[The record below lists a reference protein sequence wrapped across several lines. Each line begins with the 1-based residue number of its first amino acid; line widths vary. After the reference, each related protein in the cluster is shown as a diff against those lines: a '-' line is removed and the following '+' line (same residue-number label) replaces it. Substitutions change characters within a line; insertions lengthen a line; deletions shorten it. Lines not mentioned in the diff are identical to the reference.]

1 MYRTRITNAPSPKYN
16 SPPTRKH
23 KTHNQHA
30 WTTPHNRRA
39 KTTVRRVTIN
49 QNAFFLP
56 PKPSFPSFEAEA
68 AVSLL
73 LLPHFLL
80 SSFSHGG
87 ECCRMISLL
96 LFLVLCGFGH
106 FWFSDVRLPR
116 SEIAPHPSICLSI
129 IRFHASSC
137 CKS

>member
-16 SPPTRKH
+16 SPPHT
-23 KTHNQHA
+23 KTQNPQPA
-30 WTTPHNRRA
+30 RSDNTTQPPSQ
-39 KTTVRRVTIN
+39 TTVRRVTIN

-80 SSFSHGG
+80 SSFSRGG

-137 CKS
+137 CRS